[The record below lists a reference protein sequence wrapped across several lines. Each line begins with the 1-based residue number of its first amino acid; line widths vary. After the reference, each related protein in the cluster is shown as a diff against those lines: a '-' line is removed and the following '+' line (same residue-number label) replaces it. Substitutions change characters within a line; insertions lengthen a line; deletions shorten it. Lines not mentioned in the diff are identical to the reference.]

1 MAINGQWGTEKFT
14 GNSAPNWFKDTTVGG
29 GAGTYPA
36 NNVIY
41 ARPNHPADNHN
52 LELTDRGWEKVIRYS
67 DSAGVARTKREVV
80 IAVGGL
86 ANTIA
91 YGSNTASANVSSAG
105 PSIVDIYWSTGNNA
119 IGLISGGAGGDGIL
133 YPEASATVGV
143 TVVFSEPVFVL
154 NSIHNT
160 ANYAAVNVA
169 AASTVGAGADTFID
183 CRTISGNGTN
193 ALTFSNGAIS
203 LASADTFSIADSATF
218 ITLNGTATISAATT
232 YSGRGANTDSLTSQ
246 KRPANLS
253 SFGVGT
259 TGANTDVMQAV
270 AGQTLAADAGA
281 RLSADA

>member
-1 MAINGQWGTEKFT
+1 MAGSGPGQSHSRRDHVASCLVTIQLHGHGCRRLNELL
-14 GNSAPNWFKDTTVGG
+14 GALAPATAVDHTAF
-29 GAGTYPA
+29 
-36 NNVIY
+36 
-41 ARPNHPADNHN
+41 
-52 LELTDRGWEKVIRYS
+52 S
-67 DSAGVARTKREVV
+67 DP
-80 IAVGGL
+80 
-86 ANTIA
+86 
-91 YGSNTASANVSSAG
+91 
-105 PSIVDIYWSTGNNA
+105 PS
-119 IGLISGGAGGDGIL
+119 
-133 YPEASATVGV
+133 
-143 TVVFSEPVFVL
+143 
-154 NSIHNT
+154 SIHNT